1 MTPLI
6 PTGESG
12 LSQLL
17 HVLTESLGFGRTFE
31 MLTEFWLWQKS
42 LVAEPLD
49 SPFQVL
55 PQSFHLSFGMALGL
69 FV

>member
-1 MTPLI
+1 MTPLF

-12 LSQLL
+12 LSRLL
-17 HVLTESLGFGRTFE
+17 HVLTESLGFERTSE

-55 PQSFHLSFGMALGL
+55 PRPFHLSFGMTFGL
-69 FV
+69 FI